1 MLSRELLAPVDR
13 LLQEFG
19 PALPAG
25 VVIRD
30 FARSVRELRA
40 IGVRSGLPDAAEA
53 MARYHLN
60 QRLSLSADAA

>member
-13 LLQEFG
+13 LIQEFG
-19 PALPAG
+19 PELPAG

-40 IGVRSGLPDAAEA
+40 IGVRFGLPDAAEA
-53 MARYHLN
+53 MARHHLN
-60 QRLSLSADAA
+60 QRLSRSADAA